1 MDHEA
6 AQSRKCAI
14 HNSRIIS
21 PRELL
26 ESQLFE
32 ELQSHSGLDD
42 PHPQSPLTPTRFGPP
57 SLTRFRPEFD
67 PSLTPNRPKR
77 SELGQIQVNI
87 GSERGSK
94 SGRGEWGLGVGVI
107 RPEWLCSSFEKLQC

>member
-1 MDHEA
+1 MV
-6 AQSRKCAI
+6 
-14 HNSRIIS
+14 
-21 PRELL
+21 LG
-26 ESQLFE
+26 SQLFE
-32 ELQSHSGLDD
+32 ELQSRSGLDKPPPPNPTHPD
-42 PHPQSPLTPTRFGPP
+42 PMWTP

-94 SGRGEWGLGVGVI
+94 SGRGEWDLGVGGHQARVA
-107 RPEWLCSSFEKLQC
+107 L